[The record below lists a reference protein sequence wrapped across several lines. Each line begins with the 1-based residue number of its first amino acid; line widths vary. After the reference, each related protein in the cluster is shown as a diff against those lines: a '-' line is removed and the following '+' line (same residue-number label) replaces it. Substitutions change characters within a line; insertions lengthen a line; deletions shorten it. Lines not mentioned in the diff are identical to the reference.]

1 MNWYKVGIN
10 ISKGFDSIKEE
21 LIRYY
26 KSYTYER
33 PFVMS
38 IETYEEMRK
47 LGLIIQ
53 KAILF
58 MMNQYKDFKDLMY
71 RDVRELEI
79 LGICE
84 QYQMEAGSFRT
95 DFVIDTNNQLKI
107 IEMGSRHLLDGY
119 FMSGSFHEIG
129 MNLAEKLGIKDVVN
143 IYPRFFTYLEECIG
157 KATRICIVKGNDRLE
172 EMAVYQR
179 IFKVAGL
186 EVIMIPI
193 EKIQDQIDL
202 LNGAFLIGELTLEE
216 IHSLSDE
223 VIHKLA
229 AGNLHNSI
237 QPVLTTHDKRFY
249 YVMGESEFTNQFL
262 TAVEK
267 KILMKYLVPTFIP
280 GKNPEQWEAAYQNKD
295 AYILKHRCKGRSE
308 NVYAGCITNE
318 DVWKQLF
325 DSREINEMVLQ
336 EFIQQKKF
344 TATIGYEKREDYV
357 TGTLLYFNQEFFG
370 PGVYRTSSVP
380 VTNITDY
387 RKAAQL
393 VAKADVKIPGIYYL

>member
-1 MNWYKVGIN
+1 MGIN

-143 IYPRFFTYLEECIG
+143 IYPRFFTYLEE
-157 KATRICIVKGNDRLE
+157 
-172 EMAVYQR
+172 
-179 IFKVAGL
+179 
-186 EVIMIPI
+186 
-193 EKIQDQIDL
+193 
-202 LNGAFLIGELTLEE
+202 
-216 IHSLSDE
+216 
-223 VIHKLA
+223 
-229 AGNLHNSI
+229 
-237 QPVLTTHDKRFY
+237 
-249 YVMGESEFTNQFL
+249 
-262 TAVEK
+262 
-267 KILMKYLVPTFIP
+267 
-280 GKNPEQWEAAYQNKD
+280 
-295 AYILKHRCKGRSE
+295 
-308 NVYAGCITNE
+308 
-318 DVWKQLF
+318 
-325 DSREINEMVLQ
+325 
-336 EFIQQKKF
+336 
-344 TATIGYEKREDYV
+344 
-357 TGTLLYFNQEFFG
+357 
-370 PGVYRTSSVP
+370 
-380 VTNITDY
+380 
-387 RKAAQL
+387 
-393 VAKADVKIPGIYYL
+393 

>member
-21 LIRYY
+21 RIRYY
-26 KSYTYER
+26 NKYTFDR
-33 PFVMS
+33 PIVMS

-47 LGLIIQ
+47 LGLIIH
-53 KAILF
+53 KGILF
-58 MMNQYKDFKDLMY
+58 MMNHYKDFQDLMY

-107 IEMGSRHLLDGY
+107 IEMGTRHLLDGY

-193 EKIQDQIDL
+193 EKIINNIDL

-229 AGNLHNSI
+229 ADNLHNSI
-237 QPVLTTHDKRFY
+237 QAVLTTHDKRFF
-249 YVMGESEFTNQFL
+249 YVMGESEFTDQFL
-262 TAVEK
+262 TADEK
-267 KILMKYLVPTFIP
+267 KVLMKYLVPTFIP
-280 GKNPEQWEAAYQNKD
+280 GKNPGHWEAAYHNKD

-308 NVYAGCITNE
+308 NVYAGCMTSENA
-318 DVWKQLF
+318 WKQLF
-325 DSREINEMVLQ
+325 DSEEINEMVLQ

-344 TATIGYEKREDYV
+344 TATIGSEKREDYV

-370 PGVYRTSSVP
+370 PGLYRTSSVP

-387 RKAAQL
+387 RKASQL
-393 VAKADVKIPGIYYL
+393 LVKADVKIPGIYYL